1 MNRSNSLPTVAIVLG
16 LFLFAL
22 VPRAF
27 ALGNFITVDEA
38 YHWIERVE
46 HFLRFVRQ
54 GEYARTNIIGHPGV
68 TTMWLGS
75 IGRLAHEQAVSL
87 GWLAPAGD
95 ESALYRAFLRF
106 PLACVSSLSVAAAYP
121 MLRRLAGGRIALL
134 AALLWATDPFLVAH
148 GQLLH
153 LDALLTAFVTLAILA
168 ALIAFRF
175 DSAQLSSPPRWGWL
189 LASATLGAL
198 AFLTKSPAI
207 ILVPVVVL
215 IAGIA
220 FVLDGF
226 PSRFPRLRRLLT
238 LRVVLPLVVWGG
250 VAALV
255 WVALWPAAW
264 GDLPRAIERVVMQVQ
279 HDGGDPHGWGNFFL
293 GRAVEAPGPLFYPV
307 VLALRMTPWTMMG
320 LFAAALVALRSL
332 IPASEKLLQGG
343 RGMPWLGML
352 VCFALLFLVMMS
364 IPPKTF
370 DRYILPIFPTLNIVA
385 AFGFARLLSSLKEI
399 FCRNN
404 LENTKR
410 GGRHVSL
417 MKALRTIATIATIGL
432 LAGNLAWYHPYE
444 LAYYNP
450 LVGGGAMAVQAIP
463 VGWGEGYEQAGAFI
477 SAQYNGCQ
485 RATATWFAPVLYRFL
500 CNRWVVSLDQVFEP
514 GAAAYAVL
522 YIDQMQRG
530 NKPDAT
536 AWLRRH
542 LAPLHTVRIHGID
555 YASIYQLPL
564 PMEHSLSADFGPS
577 IRLTGYETV
586 RAGDTLT
593 LTLQWEPRERM
604 HRDYMLFVHVLN
616 SAGERVAQIDVP
628 PGGPRAPTRSWLL
641 NSSITWSHP
650 LPLPPDLPA
659 GTYWIGIGIYDPD
672 SFARLPVRGPP
683 QPDAPDDGPDV
694 LMLSPLPLER

>member
-1 MNRSNSLPTVAIVLG
+1 MNRSNSLLTVAIVLG
-16 LFLFAL
+16 LFLLAL

-46 HFLRFVRQ
+46 QFLRFVRQ
-54 GEYARTNIIGHPGV
+54 GEYAHTNIIGHPGV

-75 IGRLAHEQAVSL
+75 LGRLAHEQAVSQ

-121 MLRRLAGGRIALL
+121 MLRRLAGGAIALL

-153 LDALLTAFVTLAILA
+153 LDALLTAFITLAVLT
-168 ALIAFRF
+168 ALLAFRF
-175 DSAQLSSPPRWGWL
+175 DSSRLASPPRWGWL
-189 LASATLGAL
+189 LTSAAIGGL

-215 IAGIA
+215 IAGRS

-226 PSRFPRLRRLLT
+226 PLSFPRLLRLLT
-238 LRVVLPLVVWGG
+238 LRVGLPLVVWGG
-250 VAALV
+250 GAALV

-264 GDLPRAIERVVMQVQ
+264 VDLPRAIERVVMQVQ

-293 GRAVEAPGPLFYPV
+293 GRAVEDPGILFYPV
-307 VLALRMTPWTMMG
+307 VLALRMPPWTMIG
-320 LFAAALVALRSL
+320 LFAAALIALRSL
-332 IPASEKLLQGG
+332 IPAPEKPLQGG
-343 RGMPWLGML
+343 RGAPWLGVL

-364 IPPKTF
+364 IPPKKF

-385 AFGFARLLSSLKEI
+385 AIGFIRLLPSLKEN
-399 FCRNN
+399 FHHNGT
-404 LENTKR
+404 ENTKR
-410 GGRHVSL
+410 SGQHIPLVT
-417 MKALRTIATIATIGL
+417 ALRIVATIATIGL

-450 LVGGGAMAVQAIP
+450 LVGGGAMAMQAIP

-477 SAQYNGCQ
+477 SEQYNGCQ

-530 NKPDAT
+530 NKPEAT
-536 AWLRRH
+536 DWLRH
-542 LAPLHTVRIHGID
+542 YFAPLHTVRIHGIN
-555 YASIYQLPL
+555 YAYVYQLPL
-564 PMEHSLSADFGPS
+564 PMEHPLSADFGSS

-604 HRDYMLFVHVLN
+604 HRNYALFVHMLN
-616 SAGERVAQIDVP
+616 SEGERVAQIDVP
-628 PGGPRAPTRSWLL
+628 PGGPQTPTRNWLL

-650 LPLPPDLPA
+650 LPLPPDLPT
-659 GTYWIGIGIYDPD
+659 GSYWIGIGLYDPD

-683 QPDAPDDGPDV
+683 QPDAPGDGPDV
-694 LMLSPLPLER
+694 LILPPLSLER